1 MFGGALNELFA
12 PGRRHTEEE
21 RRRQELTLE
30 EAGDADP
37 GRGPIDL
44 GSGVV
49 LIRVPA
55 ARDGARS
62 AEGEPGDGDRNAEG
76 AEDTDAAQDGR
87 SGQDGRAAGHGRS
100 AEPAEDARGG
110 AE

>member
-55 ARDGARS
+55 ARDEARS
-62 AEGEPGDGDRNAEG
+62 AEGEPEDGDKNAGDGKNAEAARAAEG
-76 AEDTDAAQDGR
+76 AE
-87 SGQDGRAAGHGRS
+87 
-100 AEPAEDARGG
+100 
-110 AE
+110 

>member
-55 ARDGARS
+55 ARDEARS
-62 AEGEPGDGDRNAEG
+62 AEGEPEDGDKNAEG
-76 AEDTDAAQDGR
+76 AEHTKAAEDGKNA
-87 SGQDGRAAGHGRS
+87 GDGKNAEAARAA
-100 AEPAEDARGG
+100 EG

>member
-49 LIRVPA
+49 LIRLPA
-55 ARDGARS
+55 ARTGGPA
-62 AEGEPGDGDRNAEG
+62 GE
-76 AEDTDAAQDGR
+76 
-87 SGQDGRAAGHGRS
+87 
-100 AEPAEDARGG
+100 EPADG
-110 AE
+110 